1 MNCSDVQEH
10 LLDLIDRDLPED
22 VHAAVLGHF
31 DLCQVCRNEYEIQL
45 VAKRIIRDRLRRAA
59 TPATVHQA
67 VLSALDREAES
78 GSVPRRFPVLSSRA
92 FAPAAILATAILLII
107 LNIPRTVTDDEFAH
121 DAVNDVINRSVQN
134 FFLVRSGDLKPSMIA
149 CYPDIVVGYFQQQ
162 DIDFA
167 VSVPT
172 DDSCDWYGA
181 VVNSYEGA
189 KQAHIVYKHGDD
201 ILYVLEVN
209 QNTAQPGSTFSLP
222 PAARRSL
229 AETGWYT
236 DPSHDQCNVVVWT
249 VNETLC
255 AAVSTM
261 NKDRMLALLAAHR

>member
-1 MNCSDVQEH
+1 M
-10 LLDLIDRDLPED
+10 PED
-22 VHAAVLGHF
+22 VRAAMLGHF
-31 DLCQVCRNEYEIQL
+31 DLCRICRNEYEIQL
-45 VAKRIIRDRLRRAA
+45 LTKRILRDRLKRTV
-59 TPATVHQA
+59 TPAPVQTA
-67 VLSALDREAES
+67 VLNALDRETAT
-78 GSVPRRFPVLSSRA
+78 GTVVRRLPLFSSRA
-92 FAPAAILATAILLII
+92 FAPAAVIATAILLII
-107 LNIPRTVTDDEFAH
+107 LNIPRTVTEDEFAH

-134 FFLVRSGDLKPSMIA
+134 FFLVRSGDLKPSMVA
-149 CYPDIVVGYFQQQ
+149 CYPDIVVGYFEQQ

-167 VSVPT
+167 VSVPA

-181 VVNSYEGA
+181 VVDSYEGA
-189 KQAHIVYKHGDD
+189 KQAHIVYKRGED

-209 QNTAQPGSTFSLP
+209 RNTAQPGSTFSLP

-236 DPSHDQCNVVVWT
+236 DPQHDGCNVVVWT

-261 NKDRMLALLAAHR
+261 NKDRMLALLASHR